1 MKKSLFFA
9 AMLLAVAAC
18 TRTQELDI
26 PAGNLTLKAVTEG
39 SALSR
44 TVIDSDTHVFWEP
57 NDAIAVFSGEKS
69 GKFVASLTSPSAT
82 ATFTGSLGTDAW
94 PEAMDVWAVYPYA
107 EGASFDG
114 ETITTVLPSEQV
126 ARAGSFGKEMNLA
139 VAHSTTSTLQF
150 YNVGGG
156 IRFSLGEEGITEVVL
171 EGMDGEVLAGK
182 VKVGFQDGLPA
193 ILDVTEGRSSIKL
206 TPPEGESFE
215 KDKWYYIVAIPGALE
230 KGFKF
235 HFQKA
240 DQLGARVFDKAVTVK
255 RSIYGK
261 LTHADEGATYATVSD
276 ENIVFKDDL
285 VKSIVVK
292 YFDTSGDGELSYREA
307 AVVLSF
313 LVDESET
320 RSEDGEGGKVSVFA
334 GTGITTFDELV
345 YFTGLTRI
353 EDGAF
358 AGCTELTSITIPEN
372 IVSIGDNAFNGCTN
386 LESITVMSETPPS
399 IGTDAFA
406 NTGDCP
412 IVVPAG
418 AVETYVSAWSEYAER
433 IEPTKY
439 PVPEAVDLGLSVKWA
454 SFNLGA
460 SKPEEYGDYFAWGE
474 TEPYYISLDPLEWKE
489 GKEKGYDWASYKWS
503 MGSGTT
509 LTKYSPN
516 PLYGFDGFT
525 DERFAL
531 DPEDDAAVAHLG
543 GKWRMPLA
551 SEFAELRDQC
561 TWTWTTRN
569 GVKGYEVT
577 SNTNGNRIFLPCS
590 GAWHH
595 LSNWSAGQYGYFW
608 TSSVIA
614 GTPSS
619 AYGVN
624 YYYSEYYS
632 SYSVA
637 FFVDDRSG
645 GLPVRPVYGDPVEPI
660 SVHVGSVSLDRS
672 DIELTV
678 GQSTRLLATVL
689 PEDATEK
696 SLFWMSSDT
705 SVATVYS
712 NGSVA
717 GAGAGTATITAT
729 TVEGRKVATCRVT
742 VKDYPSS
749 LPVPEMVDLGL
760 SVKWGTFNLG
770 ASKPEES
777 GDYFAWGETMPKAE
791 YLESNYKWC
800 NGSLNALTKYC
811 DTSSYGDNGFTD
823 MKTVLD
829 PEDDAAHVFLADK
842 WRMPTRSEFNE
853 LCNHCTWELTTR
865 GGVQGYTVTGHN
877 GNSIFIPLAGYR
889 HAGYTPPQNIGEFWT
904 SSLQTGAPRQA
915 WHVASNLDTYFA
927 NNGQYPYG
935 EIRSE
940 GLTIRP
946 VYGDPPVQVESITL
960 DKENVTLYLGGTSTL
975 VATVLPENATDK
987 TIRWS
992 SDKKSVVTVSQD
1004 GVIKAVGMNDIFG
1017 IGMDWATIT
1026 ATAVES
1032 GKTATCSVTVLAVPE
1047 AVDLGLSVK
1056 WAPSNLGALGPTDPG
1071 DYFAW
1076 GETTPKSV
1084 YDWTTYQWCE
1094 GSNVT
1099 MTKYCLSTDYGLD
1112 GFADMKSVLDPEDDA
1127 AHVYLGD
1134 KWRIPTASELQ
1145 ELCDQCTW
1153 EWSTLVDMEVY
1164 IITGPSGNSITLPV
1178 AGYKMFSYRNNF
1190 GSWGNVWSSSLVD
1203 SERGSTVSFWSSNHM
1218 LTTRE
1223 KCFGQNIRPVYAE

>member
-358 AGCTELTSITIPEN
+358 AGCTELTSVTIPEN

-460 SKPEEYGDYFAWGE
+460 SAPEEYGDYYAWGE
-474 TEPYYISLDPLEWKE
+474 TEPK
-489 GKEKGYDWASYKWS
+489 
-503 MGSGTT
+503 
-509 LTKYSPN
+509 
-516 PLYGFDGFT
+516 
-525 DERFAL
+525 
-531 DPEDDAAVAHLG
+531 
-543 GKWRMPLA
+543 
-551 SEFAELRDQC
+551 
-561 TWTWTTRN
+561 
-569 GVKGYEVT
+569 
-577 SNTNGNRIFLPCS
+577 
-590 GAWHH
+590 
-595 LSNWSAGQYGYFW
+595 
-608 TSSVIA
+608 
-614 GTPSS
+614 
-619 AYGVN
+619 N
-624 YYYSEYYS
+624 YYSWGTYQWCLGSEYS
-632 SYSVA
+632 
-637 FFVDDRSG
+637 
-645 GLPVRPVYGDPVEPI
+645 
-660 SVHVGSVSLDRS
+660 
-672 DIELTV
+672 
-678 GQSTRLLATVL
+678 
-689 PEDATEK
+689 
-696 SLFWMSSDT
+696 
-705 SVATVYS
+705 
-712 NGSVA
+712 
-717 GAGAGTATITAT
+717 
-729 TVEGRKVATCRVT
+729 
-742 VKDYPSS
+742 
-749 LPVPEMVDLGL
+749 
-760 SVKWGTFNLG
+760 
-770 ASKPEES
+770 
-777 GDYFAWGETMPKAE
+777 
-791 YLESNYKWC
+791 
-800 NGSLNALTKYC
+800 LTKYC
-811 DTSSYGDNGFTD
+811 SNVDNGYNGFVD
-823 MKTVLD
+823 GKTALD
-829 PEDDAAHVFLADK
+829 PDDDAAHVHLGDK
-842 WRMPTRSEFNE
+842 WRMPTEKE
-853 LCNHCTWELTTR
+853 LIELRENCSWTR
-865 GGVQGYTVTGHN
+865 GTQNGVDGWLVTANN
-877 GNSIFIPLAGYR
+877 GNSIFFPFSGYM
-889 HAGYTPPQNIGEFWT
+889 ND
-904 SSLQTGAPRQA
+904 TG
-915 WHVASNLDTYFA
+915 LT
-927 NNGQYPYG
+927 
-935 EIRSE
+935 SE
-940 GLTIRP
+940 GNSGDYWSSELFADYPSLAWFLHLTSKYAYRDDLYRYYGFTIRP
-946 VYGDPPVQVESITL
+946 VYGDSAPAVPIESISL
-960 DKENVTLYLGGTSTL
+960 DKTEIDLWVEENCVLTATILPDNATNKTVFWSSSNTS
-975 VATVLPENATDK
+975 VATV
-987 TIRWS
+987 S
-992 SDKKSVVTVSQD
+992 SHGAVWGVSPGSAVITVTAFD
-1004 GVIKAVGMNDIFG
+1004 G
-1017 IGMDWATIT
+1017 
-1026 ATAVES
+1026 
-1032 GKTATCSVTVLAVPE
+1032 GKTAICNVTVTGDLATTLE

-1056 WAPSNLGALGPTDPG
+1056 WASLNLGAAKANESGDYYAWGEMEPYYEPGYARSSYPKWRPGKEAGYCWESYRLCDGIENTLTKYNTYPQYGLDGFVDYKTVLEPEDDVAHVKLGDKWRMPTKEELTELVEKCTWTWRTGEMNGYVISSPTNGNSIFIPTAGFWSYVYFNKNGNWSYPYGGLWSSSVNTKIPSCAYHLAFGSDYQSLENEYWSIRYYGHNIRPVYGDAPAHVPVEQVSLNQSQMEIKTGMTSSTLVATVLPEQATEPGVVWTSSDESVATVSVDGVVSGISEGSAVITATTIDDCKTATCTVVVKDNLSLSIPEIVDLGLSVKWASFNLGATASDEYG
-1071 DYFAW
+1071 DYFYAW
-1076 GETTPKSV
+1076 GETEPKKS
-1084 YDWTTYQWCE
+1084 YSMATYKWCM
-1094 GSNVT
+1094 GDFYT
-1099 MTKYCLSTDYGLD
+1099 MTKYCTSSEYGYNGYYD
-1112 GFADMKSVLDPEDDA
+1112 TKTILDPEDDA
-1127 AHVYLGD
+1127 AHVNLGGN
-1134 KWRIPTASELQ
+1134 WRMPTDAEWTELR
-1145 ELCDQCTW
+1145 ENCTW
-1153 EWSTLVDMEVY
+1153 TLTTQNGVNGMLV
-1164 IITGPSGNSITLPV
+1164 TATNGNSIFLP
-1178 AGYKMFSYRNNF
+1178 ASGHRTGDSL
-1190 GSWGNVWSSSLVD
+1190 GNVGSSGLYWSSSLDTSYPNCALYVYFE
-1203 SERGSTVSFWSSNHM
+1203 SEIVGRGGSARSNGWS
-1218 LTTRE
+1218 
-1223 KCFGQNIRPVYAE
+1223 IRPVCD